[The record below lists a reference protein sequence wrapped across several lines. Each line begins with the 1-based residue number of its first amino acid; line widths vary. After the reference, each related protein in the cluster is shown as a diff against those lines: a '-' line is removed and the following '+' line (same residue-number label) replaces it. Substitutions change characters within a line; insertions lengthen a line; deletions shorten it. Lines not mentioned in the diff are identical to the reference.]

1 MAISLDEF
9 FEMAKLGGQIKACH
23 DIFDIINNKDYDEKE
38 TTRQL
43 MLYQQNSVSEFKKA
57 SLKFKMNGG
66 MVAVDEESVES
77 LEEPEYEV

>member
-9 FEMAKLGGQIKACH
+9 FEMAKTGGQLQACH
-23 DIFDIINNKDYDEKE
+23 DIFEIINNKDYDEDE
-38 TTRQL
+38 TMRQL
-43 MLYQQNSVSEFKKA
+43 VLYQQNAFSEFKKA
-57 SLKFKMNGG
+57 SLKFKMNGS

>member
-9 FEMAKLGGQIKACH
+9 FEMAKLGGQITACH
-23 DIFDIINNKDYDEKE
+23 DIFEIINNKDYDEKE

-43 MLYQQNSVSEFKKA
+43 MLYQQNAVSEFKKA
-57 SLKFKMNGG
+57 SLKFKMNSS